1 MRLAGDGPQQPLAP
15 RLGLVG
21 QPGQHQRRQGEGGVP
36 QPAVAVVPVAD
47 PSELLGERGGGGGHD
62 PAGGGIGQRLQGE
75 QGADHR
81 VLPAALVVDA
91 AGPLAP
97 PGLGVAEGL
106 DRVDAARGRPVR
118 GVPGEHEGCPLALGH
133 GEVGQGGPV
142 LAPHRDRGAQ
152 PDRVGPGDRVQR
164 PVFVPHPGDDRA
176 VVEADG
182 QVHPHPHPP
191 LDPLHDPGHVRVPV
205 ARGHAVDHP
214 DHPVVGPVLGLQ
226 HQGVALV
233 AAADLPDTPGRGEQ
247 PAAVGAVAEQGGEAG
262 RRVEPGQAQP
272 VDRPLPAHQPGRVGV
287 ADQGVVLDGRGH
299 GATLHVAASRVPG
312 PGTLEASEGGV
323 SALLERRCQPGGFQT
338 ARWPGPAR
346 A

>member
-1 MRLAGDGPQQPLAP
+1 MPPGAADLPDALVRLAPVRLEELEQRLLQVPGRLVALQADVPAQVQGVHDLAVDVELELVDGRVADPHRPRPLVAAQPVQLLLGDAALAGHAVQDLHLLRLAGDGPQQPLAP

-97 PGLGVAEGL
+97 PGLGVAEGP

-118 GVPGEHEGCPLALGH
+118 GVPGEHERDPLALGH

-142 LAPHRDRGAQ
+142 LAPHRRPGCAARPSRARRPRAAPRRRAAPRGRSSRSRSGWSA
-152 PDRVGPGDRVQR
+152 PS
-164 PVFVPHPGDDRA
+164 A
-176 VVEADG
+176 SA
-182 QVHPHPHPP
+182 
-191 LDPLHDPGHVRVPV
+191 
-205 ARGHAVDHP
+205 
-214 DHPVVGPVLGLQ
+214 
-226 HQGVALV
+226 
-233 AAADLPDTPGRGEQ
+233 
-247 PAAVGAVAEQGGEAG
+247 PA
-262 RRVEPGQAQP
+262 P
-272 VDRPLPAHQPGRVGV
+272 
-287 ADQGVVLDGRGH
+287 
-299 GATLHVAASRVPG
+299 
-312 PGTLEASEGGV
+312 
-323 SALLERRCQPGGFQT
+323 
-338 ARWPGPAR
+338 
-346 A
+346 